1 MADVEI
7 LDVRAVFERFGIV
20 SVEHT
25 AVRGLRGKDALY
37 VRAHTV
43 GVAEPDAPDDL
54 DVGISIADRGHVL
67 VGYAAAVHIDAD
79 KIRHTGHGLLHLCAV
94 VIDRDMAE
102 VDGSENGAEF
112 LAVEPESVA
121 DRSVRAGVH
130 DGADGIPSEV

>member
-54 DVGISIADRGHVL
+54 DVGISIADGGHVL
-67 VGYAAAVHIDAD
+67 IGDTAAVHVDAD
-79 KIRHTGHGLLHLCAV
+79 KIRHTGHGLHHLRAV

-102 VDGSENGAEF
+102 VNGSVNGAEF
-112 LAVEPESVA
+112 LAVEPEGVA